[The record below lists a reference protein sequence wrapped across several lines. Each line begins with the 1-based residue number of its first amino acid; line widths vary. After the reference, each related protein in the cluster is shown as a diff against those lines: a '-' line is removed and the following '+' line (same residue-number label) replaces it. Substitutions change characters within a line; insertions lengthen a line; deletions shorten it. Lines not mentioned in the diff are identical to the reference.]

1 MSETVIACPQCDS
14 PRLYHRGGRQQ
25 IDGVDKEWL
34 CRKCKHE
41 FDEAT
46 KREPKVKIPYL
57 NGLAKTLS
65 NMDPDEV
72 PP

>member
-1 MSETVIACPQCDS
+1 MTDVVYACPECDS
-14 PRLYHRGGRQQ
+14 SRLYHRGGRQT
-25 IDGVDKEWL
+25 IPNVSKEWL
-34 CRKCKHE
+34 CKKCKHE